1 MRTRIFRFARGGASI
16 ALLATGLGAVG
27 ALGVGLATSGVASAA
42 GPVHSGVYNCT
53 IGLPG
58 KITLAGA
65 VNTAGTAPATLH
77 IASTFTDQPHI
88 KFTVTGTLL
97 ALAGVNTLF
106 TITINGS
113 KVGMVYSGFT
123 GVATDTQTGSATVHL
138 PAPFNTQNY
147 WRYTGATAITHPTP
161 THPTKGAPRPTT
173 TPTYRKTGVPPA
185 QSATLLFAKTPI
197 TMTAATGVTATVDTL
212 DLSTTILVAVK
223 CHPTN
228 FAHPVSFGHITTIKS
243 SGFAPLVFTTPAG
256 ALPAGQATRLYTHGA
271 TYWTSS
277 GGHGGNVWSETG
289 TLDGLIFAG
298 SGNHASLTGTPT
310 AAATLSFTVTVRTGT
325 SITTLTH
332 HYTLSIA
339 AAPATPT
346 TIQPFKLTVTPGTL
360 TLTCA
365 TAKGPTKPNV
375 DQDVTSQATAKPC
388 TLITLGNIKLNE
400 KRHIVTTTGHNLI
413 ISTARGGAHDSW
425 ALYAVMIPTS
435 TLLTGN
441 PVCNFVQGFCNK
453 TTTTPTTFPS
463 HIINTTITPNYLGV
477 KSKCET
483 NHTNPLTTYYNDNP
497 TPTATAGV
505 TPGAVGLSIQTK
517 LCSAATGFS
526 GGQFFVTTLDYTLI
540 VPPNVY
546 AGTYYGTVLYTLS
559 STAANVP
566 ANPVTPP
573 Q

>member
-1 MRTRIFRFARGGASI
+1 MRTRIFKLARGGAGI

-27 ALGVGLATSGVASAA
+27 ALGAGLATSGVASAA
-42 GPVHSGVYNCT
+42 GPTVTGTYVCT
-53 IGLPG
+53 VGLPS
-58 KITLAGA
+58 KINLAGA
-65 VNTAGTAPATLH
+65 VHTTGTAPATLH
-77 IASTFTDQPHI
+77 IGTTYAEKPHV

-97 ALAGVNTLF
+97 ALAAQNTLF
-106 TITINGS
+106 TVHIAGS
-113 KVGMVYSGFT
+113 KLGMVYSGFT
-123 GVATDTQTGSATVHL
+123 GAATATQTSAITVPL
-138 PAPFNTQNY
+138 PAPYNSQTY
-147 WRYTGATAITHPTP
+147 WRNNKTTTPTP
-161 THPTKGAPRPTT
+161 THPTKGTLKTKTTLPT
-173 TPTYRKTGVPPA
+173 GLPPA
-185 QSATLLFAKTPI
+185 QAATVTFGPTSI
-197 TMTAATGVTATVDTL
+197 TMTAATGVTATVNTL
-212 DLSTTILVAVK
+212 DLNTTILVPVK
-223 CHPTN
+223 CHPTSY
-228 FAHPVSFGHITTIKS
+228 ATPVSFGTITTIKS
-243 SGFAPLVFTTPAG
+243 SGFAPLAFTTPSTQ

-277 GGHGGNVWSETG
+277 AGHGGNVWSETG
-289 TLDGLIFAG
+289 TLDGLVFSG

-332 HYTLSIA
+332 HYTLAIA
-339 AAPATPT
+339 AAPSTPT

-365 TAKGPTKPNV
+365 TATGPTKPTV
-375 DQDVTSQATAKPC
+375 GQDVTSQATAKPC

-400 KRHIVTTTGHNLI
+400 KRHIVPSVGHNLI
-413 ISTARGGAHDSW
+413 ISTARGGSHDSW

-435 TLLTGN
+435 TVLTGN

-477 KSKCET
+477 TSKCDT

-505 TPGAVGLSIQTK
+505 APGAVGLSIQTE

-566 ANPVTPP
+566 ANPITPP

>member
-1 MRTRIFRFARGGASI
+1 MRTRMFRFARGGASI

-27 ALGVGLATSGVASAA
+27 ALGIGLATSGVASAT
-42 GPVHSGVYNCT
+42 GTPVSGTYVCT
-53 IGLPG
+53 VGLPA
-58 KITLAGA
+58 KITLAA
-65 VNTAGTAPATLH
+65 SVVTKGTAPATLH
-77 IASTFTDQPHI
+77 IGDS
-88 KFTVTGTLL
+88 FTVQPKDTFKVTSGLL
-97 ALAGVNTLF
+97 YLAGSNTEFSLHIAGSHLAMSATGG
-106 TITINGS
+106 TIAAS
-113 KVGMVYSGFT
+113 DV
-123 GVATDTQTGSATVHL
+123 QTGAVTYAL
-138 PAPFNTQNY
+138 PAPWNTQSYYRN
-147 WRYTGATAITHPTP
+147 TVHTTPTP
-161 THPTKGAPRPTT
+161 THPTKGTLKTATTLPTG
-173 TPTYRKTGVPPA
+173 KPPA
-185 QSATLLFAKTPI
+185 ATITLTFSKTPLV
-197 TMTAATGVTATVDTL
+197 MTAPTGVTAVVTTGNL
-212 DLSTTILVAVK
+212 TTTIIVPVK
-223 CHPTN
+223 CHPHSYAT
-228 FAHPVSFGHITTIKS
+228 PVSFGSITKIKS
-243 SGFAPLVFTTPAG
+243 SGFAPLAFTTPAG

-289 TLDGLIFAG
+289 SVDGLVFAG
-298 SGNHASLTGTPT
+298 SGDHASLTGTPT
-310 AAATLSFTVTVRTGT
+310 AAGTFPFTVTVETGT
-325 SITTLTH
+325 HVTTLTH
-332 HYTLSIA
+332 HYTLAIA
-339 AAPATPT
+339 AAPSTPT

-365 TAKGPTKPNV
+365 TATGPTKPNV
-375 DQDVTSQATAKPC
+375 AQDVTSQATAKPC

-400 KRHIVTTTGHNLI
+400 KRHIVPSVGHNLI

-477 KSKCET
+477 TSKCET

-505 TPGAVGLSIQTK
+505 APGAVGLSIQTK